1 MKKKTKSNLAT
12 FFAVMV
18 ILFAIGAVGSI
29 EDCGGA
35 CAGNDNWFLFTIMSV
50 SMIVSGVLSIYFQ
63 SEVENENF

>member
-1 MKKKTKSNLAT
+1 MKRKTKSNLAT

-18 ILFAIGAVGSI
+18 ILFAIGAGGAI

-35 CAGNDNWFLFTIMSV
+35 CAGNDNWFLFIIMSV

>member
-35 CAGNDNWFLFTIMSV
+35 CAGNDNGFLFIIMSV

>member
-29 EDCGGA
+29 EDCGGS
-35 CAGNDNWFLFTIMSV
+35 CGGNYNWFLFIIMSV